1 MKNIVVIFG
10 GNSCESDVSIITGV
24 MTANALDKN
33 LFFAVPVY
41 VDKDGCF
48 YTGNELFDLDNFKVI
63 KELDLKRVEFS
74 VGDNT
79 LYYRKKNKLKQFIK
93 VDAIINCCHGGVG
106 EKGSLYG
113 YFETIGIPM
122 ASPGLLASSV
132 AIDKV
137 NTKRYLKG
145 NGVNTAKWLSIKNGE
160 SVGQVALVAEEQLGY
175 PMIIKPNTL
184 GSSIGIKVV
193 CNLKEFTV
201 AVMQAF
207 KYDDVVIIEEFISD
221 ATEINC
227 AVYKTGIET
236 VVSECERPMTTNSIL
251 TFEDKYCG
259 GEREF
264 PAKIPKALSDKIKG
278 ITKRVYEMLD
288 ARGIMRFDF
297 LLSKDKI
304 YLNEMNS
311 VPGSLAYYLLSNTFK
326 EFRSVLTEIITS
338 TIIEYN
344 SKATLER
351 NFSSNILS
359 GKFNKGGKN
368 PI

>member
-33 LFFAVPVY
+33 LFFAVPIY
-41 VDKDGCF
+41 FSKDGCF
-48 YTGNELFDLDNFKVI
+48 YTGDQLLDLDNFKNI
-63 KELDLKRVEFS
+63 KNLELKKVEFS

-79 LYYRKKNKLKQFIK
+79 LYYKKKNKLKLLIK
-93 VDAIINCCHGGVG
+93 IDAIINCCHGGVG
-106 EKGSLYG
+106 ENGSLSG
-113 YFETIGIPM
+113 FFETVGIPI
-122 ASPGLLASSV
+122 ASPSVLASAI

-145 NGVNTAKWLSIKNGE
+145 NNVTTAKWLSIKNGE

-175 PMIIKPNTL
+175 PMIVKPNTL

-193 CNLKEFTV
+193 CNLKEFTI
-201 AVMQAF
+201 AVLQAF
-207 KYDDVVIIEEFISD
+207 KYDDVVIVEEFLSN

-227 AVYKTGIET
+227 AVYKSGLET
-236 VVSECERPMTTNSIL
+236 VVSECERPMTANSIL

-259 GEREF
+259 GDREF
-264 PAKIPKALSDKIKG
+264 PANIPKVLSDKIKG

-288 ARGIMRFDF
+288 GRGIMRFDF
-297 LLSKDKI
+297 LLCEDKV
-304 YLNEMNS
+304 YLNEINS
-311 VPGSLAYYLLSNTFK
+311 VPGSLAYYLLSSSFK
-326 EFRSVLTEIITS
+326 EFRSVLTEIITA
-338 TIIEYN
+338 TIIEHN
-344 SKATLER
+344 GKATLEKS
-351 NFSSNILS
+351 FSSNILS
-359 GKFNKGGKN
+359 GNFSKGGKN